1 MKTQNIYFALLLN
14 LISIAS
20 CNESERVSYETKVVT
35 TVCDDENKPVADVKV
50 TVTHDFLQQ
59 NEKTV
64 RVAHTNSS
72 GQATTSAISLPGL
85 WIRTQSANYY
95 PTFEEE
101 ISNLAGTEDY
111 AMKPLKNLHHTVVI
125 RKIKNPIA
133 LYAKNIDTPIPDN
146 KKWIGFDLEKADW
159 LKPYGKGVCND
170 LEFFLTSAPTH
181 VNRETVAEQNHLL
194 ERILKEH
201 SENAKQKSSY
211 VESRDQFYDLPK
223 GSSTYDDAIKF
234 RLYKWEGTVQMRV
247 PHVKGGIIAEKEQY
261 LFYAKYP
268 QVHYAHDFAPEMR
281 LPHHAPKDGYR
292 KEYKWEKSTKDGSA
306 IDEKLGFFIK
316 TRVKLDEKGNEISA
330 HYAKFITDLEIDI
343 RGRIKFTSYFNP
355 TPNDTNLE
363 FDLKKNLFKN
373 LKDSEKPFLP

>member
-1 MKTQNIYFALLLN
+1 MKTQNLYFALLLN

-20 CNESERVSYETKVVT
+20 CNESQRVSYETKVVT
-35 TVCDDENKPVADVKV
+35 TVHDDENKPVADIKV

-72 GQATTSAISLPGL
+72 GQAITSAISLPGV

-101 ISNLAGTEDY
+101 VSNLAGIEDY
-111 AMKPLKNLHHTVVI
+111 AMKPLKTLHHSVVI
-125 RKIKNPIA
+125 RKINNPIA
-133 LYAKNIDTPIPDN
+133 LYAKNIDTPMPDN
-146 KKWIGFDLEKADW
+146 DKWIGFDLEKADW
-159 LKPYGKGVCND
+159 IKPHGQGLQSDVEFYLVNTCNSVEYRGANTIKSIENLLTVEHANIHNKNEFFKGPSQFYGK
-170 LEFFLTSAPTH
+170 
-181 VNRETVAEQNHLL
+181 
-194 ERILKEH
+194 
-201 SENAKQKSSY
+201 KQELFNYSNTIA
-211 VESRDQFYDLPK
+211 FYFGNWQGLVK
-223 GSSTYDDAIKF
+223 
-234 RLYKWEGTVQMRV
+234 MRV
-247 PHVKGGIIAEKEQY
+247 PHAKGGIIAEKEKY

-268 QVHYAHDFAPEMR
+268 QVHYVHDFAPEMR
-281 LPHHAPKDGYR
+281 MPHHAPTDGYQE
-292 KEYKWEKSTKDGSA
+292 EYKWEKSTKDGSA

-316 TRVKLDEKGNEISA
+316 TRVKLDEQGNELSA
-330 HYAKFITDLEIDI
+330 HYAKFITDVQIDI

-373 LKDSEKPFLP
+373 LKDSETPFLP